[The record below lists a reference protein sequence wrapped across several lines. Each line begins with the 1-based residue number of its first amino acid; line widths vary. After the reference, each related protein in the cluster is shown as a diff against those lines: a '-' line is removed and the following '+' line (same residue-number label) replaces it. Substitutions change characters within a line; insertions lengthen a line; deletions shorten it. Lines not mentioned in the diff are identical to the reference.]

1 MIEYVSGKL
10 AEATPTYAVIDCN
23 GLGYLLHITL
33 NTYAAIQNKKEIKLF
48 VHEVIREDAHLL
60 YGFLDKQEREMFL
73 LLTSVSGVGAS
84 IGRMILSS
92 MSVSEIGGAIA
103 GGNSAALKKVKGV
116 GQKTA
121 ERICVD
127 LKDKIKTTDSTLL
140 VEVAT
145 NSQVQTEAVTALVM
159 LGFVKAQSEK
169 VVTKILSGNPSAT
182 VEELIKAA
190 LKLL

>member
-23 GLGYLLHITL
+23 GLGYMLHITL
-33 NTYAAIQNKKEIKLF
+33 NTFAAIQTKKEIKLY

-60 YGFLDKQEREMFL
+60 YGFVDKQEREMFL

-92 MSVSEIGGAIA
+92 MSASEVGGAIA
-103 GGNSAALKKVKGV
+103 SGNSAALKKVKGV
-116 GQKTA
+116 GQKKA

-127 LKDKIKTTDSTLL
+127 LKDKIKTTYSTLL
-140 VEVAT
+140 VEMPK
-145 NSQVQTEAVTALVM
+145 NSQAQDEAVTALVM

-169 VVTKILSGNPSAT
+169 AVTKILSGNPSAS
-182 VEELIKAA
+182 VEEIIKAA
-190 LKLL
+190 LKML

>member
-1 MIEYVSGKL
+1 MIEYVSGTL

-127 LKDKIKTTDSTLL
+127 LKDKIKTEESSLL
-140 VEVAT
+140 VEISVTSRAKD
-145 NSQVQTEAVTALVM
+145 EALAALVM

-169 VVTKILSGNPSAT
+169 ALDKLLKDSPNAS
-182 VEELIKAA
+182 VEDLIKAA
-190 LKLL
+190 LKML

>member
-1 MIEYVSGKL
+1 MIEYVSGTL

-127 LKDKIKTTDSTLL
+127 LKDKIKTTESTLL

>member
-23 GLGYLLHITL
+23 GLGYMLHITL
-33 NTYAAIQNKKEIKLF
+33 NTFGAIQTKKEIKLY

-60 YGFLDKQEREMFL
+60 YGFVDKQEREMFL

-92 MSVSEIGGAIA
+92 MSVSEVGGAIA
-103 GGNSAALKKVKGV
+103 SGNSAALKKVKGV

-127 LKDKIKTTDSTLL
+127 LKDKIKTTDSALL
-140 VEVAT
+140 VEMPK
-145 NSQVQTEAVTALVM
+145 NSQAQDEAVTALVM

-169 VVTKILSGNPSAT
+169 AVTKILSGNPSAS
-182 VEELIKAA
+182 VEEIIKAA
-190 LKLL
+190 LKML

>member
-23 GLGYLLHITL
+23 GLGYMLHITL
-33 NTYAAIQNKKEIKLF
+33 NTFAAIQTKKEIKLY

-60 YGFLDKQEREMFL
+60 YGFVDKQEREMFL

-92 MSVSEIGGAIA
+92 MSVSEVGGAIA
-103 GGNSAALKKVKGV
+103 SGNSAALKKVKGV

-140 VEVAT
+140 VEMPK
-145 NSQVQTEAVTALVM
+145 NSQAQDEAITALVM

-169 VVTKILSGNPSAT
+169 AVTKILSGNPSAS
-182 VEELIKAA
+182 VEEIIKAA
-190 LKLL
+190 LKML

>member
-23 GLGYLLHITL
+23 GLGYMLHITL
-33 NTYAAIQNKKEIKLF
+33 NTFAAIQTKKEIKLY

-60 YGFLDKQEREMFL
+60 YGFVDKQEREMFL

-92 MSVSEIGGAIA
+92 MSVSEVGGAIA
-103 GGNSAALKKVKGV
+103 SGNSAALKKVKGV

-140 VEVAT
+140 VEMPK
-145 NSQVQTEAVTALVM
+145 NSQAQDEAVTALVM

-169 VVTKILSGNPSAT
+169 AVTKILSGNPSAS
-182 VEELIKAA
+182 VEEIIKAA
-190 LKLL
+190 LKML

>member
-1 MIEYVSGKL
+1 MIEYVRGKL

-23 GLGYLLHITL
+23 GLGYMLHITL
-33 NTYAAIQNKKEIKLF
+33 NTFAAIQTKKEIKLY

-60 YGFLDKQEREMFL
+60 YGFVDKQEREMFL

-92 MSVSEIGGAIA
+92 MSVSEVGGAIA
-103 GGNSAALKKVKGV
+103 SGNSAALKKVKGV

-140 VEVAT
+140 VEMPK
-145 NSQVQTEAVTALVM
+145 NSQAQDEAITALVM

-169 VVTKILSGNPSAT
+169 AVTKILSGNPSAS
-182 VEELIKAA
+182 VEEIIKAA
-190 LKLL
+190 LKML

>member
-23 GLGYLLHITL
+23 GLGYMLHITL
-33 NTYAAIQNKKEIKLF
+33 NTYAAIQTKKEIKLF

-60 YGFLDKQEREMFL
+60 YGFIDKQEREMFL
-73 LLTSVSGVGAS
+73 LLTSVSGVGAA

-92 MSVSEIGGAIA
+92 MSVSEVGGAIA
-103 GGNSAALKKVKGV
+103 SGNSAALKKVKGV

-140 VEVAT
+140 VEMPI
-145 NSQVQTEAVTALVM
+145 NSQVQDEAITALIM

-169 VVTKILSGNPSAT
+169 VVTKILSGNPSAS

-190 LKLL
+190 LKML

>member
-23 GLGYLLHITL
+23 GLGYMLHITL
-33 NTYAAIQNKKEIKLF
+33 NTYAAIQTKKEIKLY

-60 YGFLDKQEREMFL
+60 FGFVDKQEREMFL

-92 MSVSEIGGAIA
+92 MSVSEVGGAIA
-103 GGNSAALKKVKGV
+103 SGNSAALKKVKGV

-127 LKDKIKTTDSTLL
+127 LKDKIKTTDSALL
-140 VEVAT
+140 VEMPR
-145 NSQVQTEAVTALVM
+145 NSQAQDEAVTALVM

-169 VVTKILSGNPSAT
+169 AVTKILSANPSAS
-182 VEELIKAA
+182 VEEIIKAA
-190 LKLL
+190 LKML

>member
-23 GLGYLLHITL
+23 GLGYMLHITL
-33 NTYAAIQNKKEIKLF
+33 NTYAAIQTKKEIKLF

-60 YGFLDKQEREMFL
+60 YGFAERQEREMFL

-92 MSVSEIGGAIA
+92 MSVSEVGGAIA
-103 GGNSAALKKVKGV
+103 SGNSAALKKVKGV

-140 VEVAT
+140 VDMPQ
-145 NSQVQTEAVTALVM
+145 NSQVQGEAISALVM

-169 VVTKILSGNPSAT
+169 AVNKILAANPSAS
-182 VEELIKAA
+182 VEEIIKAA
-190 LKLL
+190 LKML